1 MAKVQAVTAKDL
13 KQIKALLQSKIN
25 ELMAEAGKTVIDMAG
40 QEEKLPDLNDRAS
53 QESELNLEIRMRERE
68 RKLIVKMRETIERID
83 AGEYGICEECGEPI
97 GVKRLL
103 ARPVTTLCIE
113 CKTREEKLQKLQGR
127 TPELDPCLFG
137 GLRAGSRVQGT
148 GDRVKRTGKIKTKKD
163 RGGCSSILFFC
174 SFCFLYFL
182 DPEPWTLNPFFRSPV
197 QVFSPPEPSRSVRRA
212 LP

>member
-40 QEEKLPDLNDRAS
+40 KEEKLPDLNDRAS

-83 AGEYGICEECGEPI
+83 AGDYGICEECGEPI
-97 GVKRLL
+97 GVKRLM
-103 ARPVTTLCIE
+103 ARPVTTYCIE

-127 TPELDPCLFG
+127 TPELAPAFFG
-137 GLRAGSRVQGT
+137 
-148 GDRVKRTGKIKTKKD
+148 D
-163 RGGCSSILFFC
+163 
-174 SFCFLYFL
+174 
-182 DPEPWTLNPFFRSPV
+182 
-197 QVFSPPEPSRSVRRA
+197 
-212 LP
+212 

>member
-83 AGEYGICEECGEPI
+83 AGDYGICEECGEPI
-97 GVKRLL
+97 GVKRLM
-103 ARPVTTLCIE
+103 ARPVTTYCIE

-127 TPELDPCLFG
+127 TPELAPALFG
-137 GLRAGSRVQGT
+137 
-148 GDRVKRTGKIKTKKD
+148 D
-163 RGGCSSILFFC
+163 
-174 SFCFLYFL
+174 
-182 DPEPWTLNPFFRSPV
+182 
-197 QVFSPPEPSRSVRRA
+197 
-212 LP
+212 

>member
-97 GVKRLL
+97 GVKRLM
-103 ARPVTTLCIE
+103 ARPVTTFCIE

-127 TPELDPCLFG
+127 TPELCPRLLW
-137 GLRAGSRVQGT
+137 GLGT
-148 GDRVKRTGKIKTKKD
+148 REEGVGYRGK
-163 RGGCSSILFFC
+163 
-174 SFCFLYFL
+174 
-182 DPEPWTLNPFFRSPV
+182 
-197 QVFSPPEPSRSVRRA
+197 
-212 LP
+212 

>member
-1 MAKVQAVTAKDL
+1 VAKAQSVTAKDM

-40 QEEKLPDLNDRAS
+40 QEELPDLNDRAS
-53 QESELNLEIRMRERE
+53 QEAELNLEIRMRERE

-83 AGEYGICEECGEPI
+83 AGEYGICEECGEAI

-127 TPELDPCLFG
+127 TPELSPAHFG
-137 GLRAGSRVQGT
+137 
-148 GDRVKRTGKIKTKKD
+148 D
-163 RGGCSSILFFC
+163 
-174 SFCFLYFL
+174 
-182 DPEPWTLNPFFRSPV
+182 
-197 QVFSPPEPSRSVRRA
+197 
-212 LP
+212 

>member
-1 MAKVQAVTAKDL
+1 LPEAQGDGDVAKVQSVTAKDL

-25 ELMAEAGKTVIDMAG
+25 ELIAEAGKTVIDMAG

-53 QESELNLEIRMRERE
+53 QEAELNLEIRMRERE

-83 AGEYGICEECGEPI
+83 AGEYGICEECGEAI

-127 TPELDPCLFG
+127 TPELSPAHFG
-137 GLRAGSRVQGT
+137 
-148 GDRVKRTGKIKTKKD
+148 D
-163 RGGCSSILFFC
+163 
-174 SFCFLYFL
+174 
-182 DPEPWTLNPFFRSPV
+182 
-197 QVFSPPEPSRSVRRA
+197 
-212 LP
+212 

>member
-13 KQIKALLQSKIN
+13 KQIRALLQSKIN
-25 ELMAEAGKTVIDMAG
+25 ELMAEAGKTVVDMAG

-53 QESELNLEIRMRERE
+53 QEAELNLEIRMRERE

-103 ARPVTTLCIE
+103 ARPVTTFCIE

-127 TPELDPCLFG
+127 TPELAPAFFG
-137 GLRAGSRVQGT
+137 
-148 GDRVKRTGKIKTKKD
+148 D
-163 RGGCSSILFFC
+163 
-174 SFCFLYFL
+174 
-182 DPEPWTLNPFFRSPV
+182 
-197 QVFSPPEPSRSVRRA
+197 
-212 LP
+212 

>member
-1 MAKVQAVTAKDL
+1 VAKVQSVTAKDL

-53 QESELNLEIRMRERE
+53 QEAELNLEIRMRERE

-83 AGEYGICEECGEPI
+83 AEEYGICEECGEPI

-127 TPELDPCLFG
+127 TPELSPAYFG
-137 GLRAGSRVQGT
+137 
-148 GDRVKRTGKIKTKKD
+148 D
-163 RGGCSSILFFC
+163 
-174 SFCFLYFL
+174 
-182 DPEPWTLNPFFRSPV
+182 
-197 QVFSPPEPSRSVRRA
+197 
-212 LP
+212 